1 MSNHIIS
8 KLKMIE
14 AGIVPAFTGDEL
26 KKMLESMPIKERR
39 IAQRKFRKI
48 WRKLAK
54 EDHALESLMTSGRGV
69 SPSKSE
75 KRNRAVLVLSELF
88 IKSK

>member
-14 AGIVPAFTGDEL
+14 VGIVPAFTGDEL
-26 KKMLESMPIKERR
+26 KKMLESMPVEERR

-54 EDHALESLMTSGRGV
+54 EDQTLKPLMTSGKGTV
-69 SPSKSE
+69 PSKSE
-75 KRNRAVLVLSELF
+75 KRNRSVLVLSELF